1 MKGAKMR
8 HYKFSLDGKDFE
20 VITYLLDELPETS
33 KQKAIQ
39 EHLDFL
45 NAEGITCENESG
57 ELEVEY
63 DYLDACKDSDINEV
77 IENIDVNEYEYD
89 FNGDLVGITT
99 YMSDNKPTGKKTI
112 RINKQE
118 IEIIEA

>member
-1 MKGAKMR
+1 MR

-33 KQKAIQ
+33 RRKAIQ

-45 NAEGITCENESG
+45 NSIGQESENESG
-57 ELEVEY
+57 ELEIEY
-63 DYLDACKDSDINEV
+63 DYLDACKDSDISEV
-77 IENIDVNEYEYD
+77 IDNIDANEYEYD

-118 IEIIEA
+118 IEIN

>member
-1 MKGAKMR
+1 MKR
-8 HYKFSLDGKDFE
+8 YKFSLDGKDFE